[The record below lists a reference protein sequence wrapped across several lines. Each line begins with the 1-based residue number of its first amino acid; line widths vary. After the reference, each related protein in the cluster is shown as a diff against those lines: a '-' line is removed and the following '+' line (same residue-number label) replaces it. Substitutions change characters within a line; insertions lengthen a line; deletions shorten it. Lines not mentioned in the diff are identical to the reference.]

1 MIPVKNWLKSDQ
13 RFKVSWQI
21 EGEQDPTT
29 FIRGANMLDLAG
41 ESSKDFKINFVTY
54 KTGAHKFSITFKNES
69 SGEYLFYKVQVQ
81 ASDPDLLDRIEL
93 ASPIRESI
101 SKVVTI
107 ENPTDIEVTIAKN

>member
-1 MIPVKNWLKSDQ
+1 
-13 RFKVSWQI
+13 
-21 EGEQDPTT
+21 
-29 FIRGANMLDLAG
+29 MLDLAG